1 MTRDEAIAHCVQ
13 HNGAGDD
20 GHWIAQPIGGGE
32 WRAIRVRAPGLEPL
46 APDGTRTE
54 ERPRPSYADDPRT
67 ANMRNVPPF
76 GGGV

>member
-1 MTRDEAIAHCVQ
+1 
-13 HNGAGDD
+13 
-20 GHWIAQPIGGGE
+20 
-32 WRAIRVRAPGLEPL
+32 VRAPGLEPL

-54 ERPRPSYADDPRT
+54 ERPRPSYADAPRT